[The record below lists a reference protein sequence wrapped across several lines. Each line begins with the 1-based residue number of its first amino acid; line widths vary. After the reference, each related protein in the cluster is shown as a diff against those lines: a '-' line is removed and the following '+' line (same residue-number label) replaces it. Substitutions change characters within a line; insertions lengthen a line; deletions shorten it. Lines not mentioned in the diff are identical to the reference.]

1 MLGFML
7 RKFRVLH
14 SMTQAD
20 LSVILGVTQES
31 ISGWERNR
39 FAPDYATL
47 LKLARLY
54 KTSLD
59 SLFEYHPEASA
70 MWDVY
75 VKLLPEQKDIIETL
89 ITTFD
94 KANTVES

>member
-1 MLGFML
+1 MLGEML
-7 RKFRVLH
+7 KKHRVHH
-14 SMTQAD
+14 SMTQAE

-31 ISGWERNR
+31 VSGWERNR

-59 SLFEYHPEASA
+59 SFFEYHPEASS
-70 MWDVY
+70 MWDIY
-75 VKLLPEQKDIIETL
+75 VQLTPAQKDIIQTL
-89 ITTFD
+89 ITTFN
-94 KANTVES
+94 KANTSEQ